1 MIVKSSCA
9 SVITLFLFYLFLRS
23 GSNTKAVDARLTPK
37 SSVNGLIPKDYTPV
51 ESLLS
56 CAKGN

>member
-1 MIVKSSCA
+1 M
-9 SVITLFLFYLFLRS
+9 ITLFLFYLFLRS

-51 ESLLS
+51 ESLMS